1 MSRGIRRASTRASPR
16 RGTGRR
22 IGASHGSLALGLD
35 STLEN
40 GAPDLA
46 RVPHGGLRRVRRPS
60 AESRRV
66 AFISQADRKD
76 AWRIFGCATGM
87 WLLQGAG
94 WWSVEVR
101 ETGQLVGTVGAFFR
115 EGWPEMEIGWNTYQA
130 FWRRGFAS
138 EAAGE
143 VLRYALEVR
152 KERRV
157 TALIDPG
164 NTASLRVAAHLGM
177 KHESDTELWG
187 NPIGRYWR
195 A

>member
-1 MSRGIRRASTRASPR
+1 MDRSPSVSIPHLKTARLTLREFRMGDFDAFAAHLQNPVAS
-16 RGTGRR
+16 
-22 IGASHGSLALGLD
+22 
-35 STLEN
+35 
-40 GAPDLA
+40 
-46 RVPHGGLRRVRRPS
+46 
-60 AESRRV
+60 